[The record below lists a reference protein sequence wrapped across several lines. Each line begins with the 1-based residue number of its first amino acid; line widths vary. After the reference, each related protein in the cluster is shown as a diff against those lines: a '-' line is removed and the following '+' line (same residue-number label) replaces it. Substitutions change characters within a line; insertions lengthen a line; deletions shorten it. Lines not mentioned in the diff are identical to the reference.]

1 MKSGRMDEGADSF
14 RRAVDLEPNNAR
26 YRKNLG
32 NALLQHRR
40 MDEAR
45 GYLAP

>member
-14 RRAVDLEPNNAR
+14 RRAVGLEPNNAR

-32 NALLQHRR
+32 NAMLQQGR
-40 MDEAR
+40 MDEAK